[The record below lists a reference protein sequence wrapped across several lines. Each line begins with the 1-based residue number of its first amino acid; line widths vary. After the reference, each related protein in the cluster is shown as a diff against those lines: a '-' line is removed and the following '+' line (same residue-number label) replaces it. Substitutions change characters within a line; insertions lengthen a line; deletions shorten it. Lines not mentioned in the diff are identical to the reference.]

1 MQGLKLENKQ
11 HMLLNGKVSMKYD
24 KEYLASII
32 QLINPNNSLIIFE
45 SRDMDIS
52 RSYKNIRYK

>member
-1 MQGLKLENKQ
+1 
-11 HMLLNGKVSMKYD
+11 MKYD

-32 QLINPNNSLIIFE
+32 QLIEPNNSLIIFE